1 VVAECG
7 WLVRLLD
14 TWIDIPELK
23 FLDSRKRLV
32 IVVCLKYEFCT
43 FDALFLEIK
52 RGNLFSKKIVVCL
65 EYEFCFSRHAF
76 DFSSSSIEFWLH
88 VRVRS
93 DLKFRLNCP
102 VE

>member
-1 VVAECG
+1 MVAECG

-32 IVVCLKYEFCT
+32 
-43 FDALFLEIK
+43 
-52 RGNLFSKKIVVCL
+52 IVVCL